1 MENNKKSLTAL
12 DVYINKAYPIS
23 LLATTLACLSAGI
36 SYTLNRMRGIF
47 VFTPLYVFFIFVIT
61 NIIYLILA
69 AYFIKTGYEDGSV
82 KPGKLRQGK
91 IFLILILFI
100 QFNFILYMAP
110 SQEFWAFSFLFVLIT
125 GLLLDTKVVLITMAE
140 ISISLIAAWFIRG
153 ERLLPAKSDLF
164 VSDMFGRVFCMIL
177 TMLFIYLNVYMVS
190 HFLIHAKKDELEK
203 NNERVQN
210 VLDKVKEIAGQLED
224 ASGLLVKTSQ
234 SEAASTEELSAIS
247 SELIES
253 SSHMLHKT
261 DSSKENLD
269 HLEESSKNMEIQM
282 QDVEQIAKELMD
294 KSSSSQQALNNLM
307 SMSGE
312 VEQSTKQAR
321 TVTDKLLS
329 ETAEIGETL
338 NLINEIAESTNLL
351 ALNAS
356 IEAARAGEA
365 GKGFAVV
372 AQEVGQL
379 AAGTKN
385 SLQNVNNI
393 IVRVQTGADN
403 VSRFINENAAQVQKQ
418 NQVVV
423 ETVEAIHEMMEQLKS
438 TVSAVEQAVET
449 GVVQTQVI
457 RETVSINEDIAAD
470 IKQENEEF
478 NNIADMLKN
487 NVEEIKTMTI
497 QVDTINTMVTELESL
512 LES

>member
-47 VFTPLYVFFIFVIT
+47 VFTPLYVFFIFDIT

-177 TMLFIYLNVYMVS
+177 TMLFIDLNVYMVS

-449 GVVQTQVI
+449 GVVQKQVI

>member
-47 VFTPLYVFFIFVIT
+47 VFTPLYVFFIFDIT

-261 DSSKENLD
+261 DSSKEYLD

-449 GVVQTQVI
+449 GVVQKQVI

>member
-47 VFTPLYVFFIFVIT
+47 VFTPLYVFFIFDIT

-164 VSDMFGRVFCMIL
+164 ISDMFGRVFCMIL

-449 GVVQTQVI
+449 GVVQKQVI

>member
-47 VFTPLYVFFIFVIT
+47 VFTPLYVFFIFDIT

-403 VSRFINENAAQVQKQ
+403 GSRFINENAAQVQKQ

-449 GVVQTQVI
+449 GVVQKQVI

>member
-1 MENNKKSLTAL
+1 M
-12 DVYINKAYPIS
+12 
-23 LLATTLACLSAGI
+23 
-36 SYTLNRMRGIF
+36 
-47 VFTPLYVFFIFVIT
+47 
-61 NIIYLILA
+61 
-69 AYFIKTGYEDGSV
+69 
-82 KPGKLRQGK
+82 
-91 IFLILILFI
+91 
-100 QFNFILYMAP
+100 
-110 SQEFWAFSFLFVLIT
+110 
-125 GLLLDTKVVLITMAE
+125 
-140 ISISLIAAWFIRG
+140 
-153 ERLLPAKSDLF
+153 
-164 VSDMFGRVFCMIL
+164 
-177 TMLFIYLNVYMVS
+177 
-190 HFLIHAKKDELEK
+190 
-203 NNERVQN
+203 
-210 VLDKVKEIAGQLED
+210 
-224 ASGLLVKTSQ
+224 
-234 SEAASTEELSAIS
+234 
-247 SELIES
+247 
-253 SSHMLHKT
+253 
-261 DSSKENLD
+261 
-269 HLEESSKNMEIQM
+269 
-282 QDVEQIAKELMD
+282 
-294 KSSSSQQALNNLM
+294 
-307 SMSGE
+307 
-312 VEQSTKQAR
+312 EQSTKQAR

-449 GVVQTQVI
+449 GVVQKQVI

>member
-1 MENNKKSLTAL
+1 MENNQKSLTAL
-12 DVYINKAYPIS
+12 DVYINKVYPIT
-23 LLATTLACLSAGI
+23 LLSSTLACLSAGI
-36 SYTLNRMRGIF
+36 SYTLNRMRGVF
-47 VFTPLYVFFIFVIT
+47 EFTPLFVFFIFDIT
-61 NIIYLILA
+61 NIIYLLIA
-69 AYFIKTGYEDGSV
+69 AYLIKTGYENGSV
-82 KPGKLRQGK
+82 KPSKLRHGK
-91 IFLILILFI
+91 IFLILVMFI

-110 SQEFWAFSFLFVLIT
+110 SQEFWAYSFLFILVT
-125 GLLLDTKVVLITMAE
+125 GLLLDTKIVLITIGE
-140 ISISLIAAWFIRG
+140 ITVSLFAAWLIRG
-153 ERLLPAKSDLF
+153 ERLLPPRNELF
-164 VSDMFGRVFCMIL
+164 TSDMFGRIFCIAL

-190 HFLIHAKKDELEK
+190 HYLIYAKKDELEK

-210 VLDKVKEIAGQLED
+210 VLNKVKEIAGQLED
-224 ASGLLVKTSQ
+224 ASALLVKTSQ
-234 SEAASTEELSAIS
+234 SEASSTEELSAIS
-247 SELIES
+247 GELIES
-253 SSHMLHKT
+253 SSHMLCKT

-269 HLEESSKNMEIQM
+269 RLEESSKNMEVQM

-307 SMSGE
+307 SMSSE

-321 TVTDKLLS
+321 TVTDKLLV
-329 ETAEIGETL
+329 ETEEIGETL

-385 SLQNVNNI
+385 SLQNVNNV

-403 VSRFINENAAQVQKQ
+403 VSRFINENAAQIQRQ

-438 TVSAVEQAVET
+438 TVSAVEHAVET
-449 GVVQTQVI
+449 GVVQKQVI

-478 NNIADMLKN
+478 NNIADMLQN
-487 NVEEIKTMTI
+487 NVGEIKTMTS